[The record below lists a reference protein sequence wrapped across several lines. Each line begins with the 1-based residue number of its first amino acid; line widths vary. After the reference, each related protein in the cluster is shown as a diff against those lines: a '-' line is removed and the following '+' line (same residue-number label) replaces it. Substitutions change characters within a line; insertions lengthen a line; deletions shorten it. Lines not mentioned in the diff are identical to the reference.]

1 MIDTAAQSGQLRS
14 ASQLLGWARS
24 LLGYTIPQKTLGL
37 FFNSVAV
44 LLHAGISL
52 PQALLRS
59 SLLGDS
65 ELRQVC
71 EAVAFALDRG
81 ASLAAA
87 FRPHAHR
94 FPPLVLPLLE
104 VGEMSGSLEA
114 ATRRLAHSFSEGA
127 AVERR
132 FRTDIFNP
140 WLIILALGLL
150 RGFQMINQP
159 IFDTLRAVASTLI
172 TLAAWYLGGR
182 VAVRVLMSWPWLRL
196 QVDTIKVALPHM
208 GTVIR
213 NLAAAQWARSFATL
227 WGAGIAISPA
237 LEVSSRS
244 ALNAYYEQAIR
255 RAARETR
262 HGRSL
267 HESLA
272 GTQLL
277 PVYLIGVIAAG
288 EMSGNLA
295 EGLERLAMDLEDE
308 AFHRAS
314 QEMMTLVVAG
324 QVVLAV
330 VAVAA
335 VLR

>member
-1 MIDTAAQSGQLRS
+1 MMDTTTQSSQLRG

-24 LLGYTIPQKTLGL
+24 LLGYTIPQKTLAL
-37 FFNSVAV
+37 FFDSVAV
-44 LLHAGISL
+44 LLHTGVSL

-59 SLLGDS
+59 SLLGDP

-114 ATRRLAHSFSEGA
+114 AARRLAHSFNAGA

-132 FRTDIFNP
+132 FKTDVFNP

-159 IFDTLRAVASTLI
+159 IFDILRAVASTLF
-172 TLAAWYLGGR
+172 TLAVWYLGGR
-182 VAVRVLMSWPWLRL
+182 LAVRGLMSWPWLRL
-196 QVDTIKVALPHM
+196 QVDTVKVALPHM

-213 NLAAAQWARSFATL
+213 NLAAARWARSFATL
-227 WGAGIAISPA
+227 WGAGVAISPA

-244 ALNAYYEQAIR
+244 ALNAYYERAIQ

-267 HESLA
+267 HESLG

-277 PVYLIGVIAAG
+277 PAYLLGIIATG
-288 EMSGNLA
+288 EMSGNLG
-295 EGLERLAMDLEDE
+295 EGLERLAADLEDE

-314 QEMMTLVVAG
+314 QEMMTMVVAG
-324 QVVLAV
+324 EVLLAV

-335 VLR
+335 VMR

>member
-1 MIDTAAQSGQLRS
+1 MIDTAAQSPQLRG
-14 ASQLLGWARS
+14 ASQVLGWSRF

-37 FFNSVAV
+37 FFGSIA
-44 LLHAGISL
+44 LLLYTGVSL
-52 PQALLRS
+52 PQALLRA
-59 SLLGDS
+59 SLLGDP
-65 ELRQVC
+65 ELRHVC

-81 ASLAAA
+81 ASLADA

-114 ATRRLAHSFSEGA
+114 AARRLAHSFNAGA

-132 FRTDIFNP
+132 FKTDIFNP
-140 WLIILALGLL
+140 WLIVLALGLL

-159 IFDTLRAVASTLI
+159 IFDILRAVSSTLI

-182 VAVRVLMSWPWLRL
+182 LAVRGLKSWPWLRL
-196 QVDTIKVALPHM
+196 QVDTVKVALPHT
-208 GTVIR
+208 GIVIR
-213 NLAAAQWARSFATL
+213 NLAAARWAHSFATL
-227 WGAGIAISPA
+227 WGAGIAISSA

-277 PVYLIGVIAAG
+277 PAYLIGVIATG

-295 EGLERLAMDLEDE
+295 EGLERLAM
-308 AFHRAS
+308 AWRKRRS
-314 QEMMTLVVAG
+314 TG
-324 QVVLAV
+324 P
-330 VAVAA
+330 
-335 VLR
+335 RRR

>member
-1 MIDTAAQSGQLRS
+1 MDTTTQSPQLRG
-14 ASQLLGWARS
+14 ASRLLGWARS

-37 FFNSVAV
+37 FFDSVAV
-44 LLHAGISL
+44 LLHTGVSL

-59 SLLGDS
+59 SLVGDP

-81 ASLAAA
+81 ASLSAA
-87 FRPHAHR
+87 FRPHSHR
-94 FPPLVLPLLE
+94 FPPLVLPLLA

-114 ATRRLAHSFSEGA
+114 AARRLAHSFNAGA

-132 FRTDIFNP
+132 FKTDVFNL
-140 WLIILALGLL
+140 WLIVLALGLL

-159 IFDTLRAVASTLI
+159 ILDILRAVASTLI
-172 TLAAWYLGGR
+172 TLAAWYLGGQ
-182 VAVRVLMSWPWLRL
+182 VVVRGLMSWPWLRL
-196 QVDTIKVALPHM
+196 QVDMVKVALPHM

-213 NLAAAQWARSFATL
+213 NLAAARWARSFATL
-227 WGAGIAISPA
+227 WGASVAISPA

-244 ALNAYYEQAIR
+244 ALNAYYEQAIL
-255 RAARETR
+255 RAAQEMR

-267 HESLA
+267 HESLG

-277 PVYLIGVIAAG
+277 PAYLIGIIATG

-295 EGLERLAMDLEDE
+295 EGLERLAADLEDE

-314 QEMMTLVVAG
+314 QEMMTMVVAG
-324 QVVLAV
+324 EVVLAV

>member
-1 MIDTAAQSGQLRS
+1 MIDTAAQSTQLRG

-37 FFNSVAV
+37 FFDSVAL
-44 LLHAGISL
+44 LLHTGISL

-59 SLLGDS
+59 SLLGDF
-65 ELRQVC
+65 ELRQMC
-71 EAVAFALDRG
+71 EAVAFALDQG
-81 ASLAAA
+81 ASLSDA
-87 FRPHAHR
+87 FRPYAHR
-94 FPPLVLPLLE
+94 FSPLVLPRLE

-114 ATRRLAHSFSEGA
+114 ATRRLAHSFNAGA

-132 FRTDIFNP
+132 FKTDVFNP

-150 RGFQMINQP
+150 RGLQMINQP
-159 IFDTLRAVASTLI
+159 IFDILRAVASTLI

-182 VAVRVLMSWPWLRL
+182 VAVRGLMSWPWLRL

-213 NLAAAQWARSFATL
+213 NLAAARWARSFATL

-244 ALNAYYEQAIR
+244 ALNAYYERAIH

-277 PVYLIGVIAAG
+277 PAYLIGIIATG

-295 EGLERLAMDLEDE
+295 EGLERLAADLEDE

-314 QEMMTLVVAG
+314 QEMMTMVVAG
-324 QVVLAV
+324 ELLLAV
-330 VAVAA
+330 VGVAA
-335 VLR
+335 ALR